1 MERQVD
7 AMEKEKHINTINTVK
22 KFISIKDYEGLKVYI
37 EKREKEIKESIDE
50 DESSNYMDD
59 LVKELK

>member
-1 MERQVD
+1 
-7 AMEKEKHINTINTVK
+7 MEKEKHINTINTVK